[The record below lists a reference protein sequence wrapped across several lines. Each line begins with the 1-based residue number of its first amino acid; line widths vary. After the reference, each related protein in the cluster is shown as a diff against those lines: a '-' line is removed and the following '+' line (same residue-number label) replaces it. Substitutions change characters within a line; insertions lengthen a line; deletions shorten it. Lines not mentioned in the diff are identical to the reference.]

1 MAGIIKA
8 FTGCASTP
16 AARLNVSNNVPLLFL
31 HQYTYSTNIEVLRP
45 FR

>member
-16 AARLNVSNNVPLLFL
+16 AARLNVSNNVRLWSL
-31 HQYTYSTNIEVLRP
+31 HQYTYPTNDEVLRL